1 MTTKPIE
8 ATLLGTGQT
17 LYRAIANR
25 PAVWLGFALRIES
38 KVIYREAMIHAVGQY
53 NTNEMATTMTQFDS
67 KVAAIVTKKAG
78 KLSEAVK
85 DSMMHVMTFFP
96 PPMLRSNVHNL
107 ANIDHFGRNSYSN
120 DILSWMAITFFR
132 QYLAQ
137 HIAGDKSH
145 NAEDTGFALIKAI
158 GKGGDAY
165 LDKNHLEQFHQ
176 YFPMSN
182 RAKAVV
188 ENKINE
194 VKESVKVFTKV
205 SCVLSR
211 LRQGCALT
219 IMRAGPAEESSSVG
233 DYELC
238 SWVLYVFECGGFGV
252 SLGDGFDRR

>member
-1 MTTKPIE
+1 MSSDCLEVAEYLEVVGDLSVPLSLQHQYLTHEQVNMITKPIE
-8 ATLLGTGQT
+8 ATLLSTGQT
-17 LYRAIANR
+17 LYRAIATA
-25 PAVWLGFALRIES
+25 PAGWLGFALRIKS

-53 NTNEMATTMTQFDS
+53 NTNDMATAMTQLDAR
-67 KVAAIVTKKAG
+67 VAAIVTKKAG

-85 DSMMHVMTFFP
+85 DAMMRVMTFFP
-96 PPMLRSNVHNL
+96 SQMLRSNVHNL

-120 DILSWMAITFFR
+120 DNLSWMAVTFFR

-145 NAEDTGFALIKAI
+145 NAEDMGFALIKAI
-158 GKGGDAY
+158 GDGGDGY
-165 LDKNHLEQFHQ
+165 LDKNYLEQFHQ

-205 SCVLSR
+205 SRIPGIRTGLVH
-211 LRQGCALT
+211 
-219 IMRAGPAEESSSVG
+219 
-233 DYELC
+233 
-238 SWVLYVFECGGFGV
+238 
-252 SLGDGFDRR
+252 